1 MAFGLY
7 NALYGQIVKFCVH
20 YQITTVH
27 KKKFFSVV
35 VIAFSLNFLNQIVT
49 VFKRKLPCVVS
60 SVCRHISVLRRVRYS
75 RIIPILSTY
84 ES

>member
-20 YQITTVH
+20 YQITAVH
-27 KKKFFSVV
+27 KKIVSVV
-35 VIAFSLNFLNQIVT
+35 VIAFSLIFLNQIVT

-84 ES
+84 ER